1 LSLLKAGEGPLGDRV
16 GKGAREVESSEGVKA
31 FDVTDGLSLGAAD
44 AGDPDAV
51 AGEVLGVGRVHLFG
65 ADLFLR
71 SADATRGFDAGD
83 GRL

>member
-1 LSLLKAGEGPLGDRV
+1 M
-16 GKGAREVESSEGVKA
+16 KA
-31 FDVTDGLSLGAAD
+31 FDATYGLPLGAAD
-44 AGDPDAV
+44 AADPDAI

-71 SADATRGFDAGD
+71 SADATRGFDTGY